1 VTSTATR
8 TDERGQTTVLIIGF
22 VIVIAMT
29 VAVVVDA
36 SAAYLRRQA
45 LSSLADGAALAAA
58 DGLQG
63 EQVYTVGLGERAV
76 VDPRAA
82 RGLVVDYLTSVG
94 AGRRYPGLSHA
105 VETDGERVV
114 VRVVAPM
121 DLPIPVPGVA
131 SRARVTATAAALV
144 IVVE

>member
-1 VTSTATR
+1 MIV
-8 TDERGQTTVLIIGF
+8 GFFVVL
-22 VIVIAMT
+22 VMT

-63 EQVYTVGLGERAV
+63 EHVYTSGLGERAV
-76 VDPRAA
+76 LDPGAA
-82 RGLVVDYLTSVG
+82 RELVAAYLAEVG
-94 AGRRYPGLSHA
+94 AGQSHPGLSHS
-105 VETDGERVV
+105 VVTRGERVV
-114 VRVVAPM
+114 VRVAAPL

-131 SRARVTATAAALV
+131 SRTRVTATAAA
-144 IVVE
+144 VVVVAP